1 MCTFFFNIE
10 LLLWPL
16 LLRLKRPLLLKTKIK
31 LSNNCL
37 RTIMET
43 LSVLK
48 HGVCG
53 HISMSQDAH
62 YFGKIRTQML
72 IGTQPSQADIR
83 QVSTKLG

>member
-1 MCTFFFNIE
+1 
-10 LLLWPL
+10 
-16 LLRLKRPLLLKTKIK
+16 
-31 LSNNCL
+31 
-37 RTIMET
+37 MET

-72 IGTQPSQADIR
+72 IGTQPTQADIR
-83 QVSTKLG
+83 QVSTKLGELWVQH